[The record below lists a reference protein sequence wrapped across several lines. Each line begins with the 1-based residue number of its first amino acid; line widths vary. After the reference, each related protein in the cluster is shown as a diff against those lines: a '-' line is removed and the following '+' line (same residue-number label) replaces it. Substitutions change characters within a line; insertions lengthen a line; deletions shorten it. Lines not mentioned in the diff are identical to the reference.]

1 MDNTLA
7 LVTVCFNSESTIRET
22 LDSVRNQIMKPD
34 EYIIIDGGSKDAT
47 LEIIKEYS
55 DIVTKIVSEPDEGI
69 YDAMNKGVKLAK
81 ADIIGLLNSDDTYI
95 DAYVLHRVKSCFSRE
110 VSIFC
115 GGVNYVDS
123 AAKIRREWQLETEKI
138 NIQQGWHP
146 PHPAFF
152 ATKRLYDEL
161 GDYNLEYPI
170 AADFDLMI
178 RFILAN
184 QSRVVLY
191 RYPLVN
197 MKLGGESNSSLKNI
211 LKGNREIRKSL
222 KNNGLKGG
230 YIYTVKRFISKL
242 KQKVK

>member
-1 MDNTLA
+1 MENTLA

-95 DAYVLHRVKSCFSRE
+95 DAYVLHRVKSCFLRE

-123 AAKIRREWQLETEKI
+123 AGKIRREWQLETENI

-161 GDYNLEYPI
+161 GHYDLNYPI

-178 RFILAN
+178 RFILSN
-184 QSRVVLY
+184 SSRTVLY
-191 RYPLVN
+191 RYPIVD
-197 MKLGGESNSSLKNI
+197 MKLGGESNASFKNI
-211 LKGNREIRKSL
+211 LKGNKEIRQSL
-222 KNNGLKGG
+222 RSNGLKGG
-230 YIYTVKRFISKL
+230 YIYTLRRLLSKL